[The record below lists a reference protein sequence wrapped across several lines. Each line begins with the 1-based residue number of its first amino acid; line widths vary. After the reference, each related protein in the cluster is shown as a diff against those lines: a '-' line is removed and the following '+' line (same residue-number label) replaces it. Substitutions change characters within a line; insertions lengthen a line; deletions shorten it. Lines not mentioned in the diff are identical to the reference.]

1 MKYWYLYIGVGIA
14 AVIIG
19 SFLIFQLEL
28 KRADQNYAIPSSITN
43 LQTPTNDIAKAVAE
57 KSVLIRTIL
66 TGGDYQYEGIFYSG
80 NHGVTFV
87 NVVYQSNHHITGPL
101 IVTEDAN
108 STKILSVEIQ
118 PAKHHK

>member
-14 AVIIG
+14 AVIVG

-28 KRADQNYAIPSSITN
+28 NRADQKYAIPSSVTD
-43 LQTPTNDIAKAVAE
+43 LQTPTNDIAKTVAE
-57 KSVLIRTIL
+57 KSLLIRTIL
-66 TGGDYQYEGIFYSG
+66 KGGNYQYEGIFYSG

-87 NVVYQSNHHITGPL
+87 NVVYQSSHNITGPL

-118 PAKHHK
+118 PAKHH